1 MCTVGPEYDVFRLYF
16 LFSEENKVR
25 SVFSENAGDTAQMFI
40 PHPALMTSQ
49 ARHNGRFGQRN
60 ARDIPLRLLLGRYG
74 ERPAAMLFLTPQQG
88 ERPC

>member
-16 LFSEENKVR
+16 LFSKENKVR
-25 SVFSENAGDTAQMFI
+25 SVFSENAGDTAQTFI

-60 ARDIPLRLLLGRYG
+60 ARDILPRLLLWRYG
-74 ERPAAMLFLTPQQG
+74 EHPAAMLFLTPQQG